1 MSISGLADLPHCY
14 FQLLDNFLPKLPVNL
29 INKIAVFVKPYK
41 SEITEFQCTYK
52 YSNIPKNEFTGV
64 TEIEYSLGG
73 S

>member
-1 MSISGLADLPHCY
+1 MSVSGLAGLPHCC
-14 FQLLDNFLPKLPVNL
+14 FQLLDNFLPKLPVNPN
-29 INKIAVFVKPYK
+29 NKIAVFVKSYK

-52 YSNIPKNEFTGV
+52 FSNIPKNEFTGV